1 MTIRSPARIRVAMDD
16 INEGENLDET
26 DTNASVHSGSA
37 HAFSGSDG
45 TRMATATS
53 HYSIHTPCASPVRS
67 EHGFFSSPASAQELT
82 TQEPLTPEDTTREA
96 WDERLRGVY
105 ERSPYCEQG
114 PGQWGKLLETE
125 LDKKTKSASHFA
137 GMYDIDRPLKEKH
150 ELEDQITKKMDA
162 QREFLQ
168 DFAFFLAASEV
179 SSSATSFDNFKTTIA
194 KRLGMW
200 WTPRQ
205 EEQTE
210 RFWQAQRIED
220 LPIQVLAVELL
231 RRSRERP
238 LKAFAAS
245 VAQSKTTMVKLV
257 NLPVRAAFLPFQTAK
272 KVLRFAMHRN
282 ESNSRPIVQTAIP

>member
-96 WDERLRGVY
+96 WDERLRGAY

-137 GMYDIDRPLKEKH
+137 GMYDIDRPSKEKH

-179 SSSATSFDNFKTTIA
+179 CGGHRDRKSRQSAFGKPSELKTSRYRCWLWNCS
-194 KRLGMW
+194 
-200 WTPRQ
+200 
-205 EEQTE
+205 
-210 RFWQAQRIED
+210 
-220 LPIQVLAVELL
+220 AV
-231 RRSRERP
+231 RASDPSKRSRRAW
-238 LKAFAAS
+238 LS
-245 VAQSKTTMVKLV
+245 RKL
-257 NLPVRAAFLPFQTAK
+257 RW
-272 KVLRFAMHRN
+272 
-282 ESNSRPIVQTAIP
+282 

>member
-96 WDERLRGVY
+96 WDERLRGAY

-137 GMYDIDRPLKEKH
+137 GMILC
-150 ELEDQITKKMDA
+150 
-162 QREFLQ
+162 
-168 DFAFFLAASEV
+168 
-179 SSSATSFDNFKTTIA
+179 
-194 KRLGMW
+194 
-200 WTPRQ
+200 
-205 EEQTE
+205 
-210 RFWQAQRIED
+210 
-220 LPIQVLAVELL
+220 
-231 RRSRERP
+231 
-238 LKAFAAS
+238 
-245 VAQSKTTMVKLV
+245 
-257 NLPVRAAFLPFQTAK
+257 
-272 KVLRFAMHRN
+272 
-282 ESNSRPIVQTAIP
+282 